1 MLRVAQLGAGRI
13 GRMHARNLAN
23 HSRAELAGIYDVD
36 PAASAAAASDADC
49 RAFDSLEALLGDSS
63 IDAVMIATSTDTHCD
78 LIERT
83 ARAGKAVLC
92 EKPIDLDIRR
102 VDRCRAVVEKT
113 GARVQIGFNRRFD
126 PSHSALAKAA
136 ASGELGRLE
145 LGVITSRDPAP
156 PPLPYLRVSGGL
168 FRDMMI
174 HDFDMARFL
183 FAEEPVEVAAMGAAL
198 ADPAIGV
205 IGDVDA
211 AMATM
216 RMASGA
222 LCQVNCSR
230 HCAYGY
236 DQRIEVFGE
245 KGMLV
250 SANPTVT
257 SLERYSSASVA
268 AKGRL
273 HHFFIERYAESYI
286 REIDAFIDAL
296 EGGLPLS
303 PCFEDGRRALL
314 LADAAAESSKSG
326 RAVQVRP

>member
-1 MLRVAQLGAGRI
+1 MISGAWTGAGR
-13 GRMHARNLAN
+13 
-23 HSRAELAGIYDVD
+23 
-36 PAASAAAASDADC
+36 
-49 RAFDSLEALLGDSS
+49 
-63 IDAVMIATSTDTHCD
+63 
-78 LIERT
+78 
-83 ARAGKAVLC
+83 
-92 EKPIDLDIRR
+92 
-102 VDRCRAVVEKT
+102 VVEKT

-286 REIDAFIDAL
+286 REIDAFIDAPRGRAAAFPVL
-296 EGGLPLS
+296 RGRPAGIAAGRRRSRVVQERTRCPSPALSGACAGGKRPPHARNSARSWTMASKRARLKLPLGCALS
-303 PCFEDGRRALL
+303 CPPASGQLPDGRGPIPGMFGGRLHRSIASG
-314 LADAAAESSKSG
+314 SSRSG
-326 RAVQVRP
+326 SARISYPRVGS